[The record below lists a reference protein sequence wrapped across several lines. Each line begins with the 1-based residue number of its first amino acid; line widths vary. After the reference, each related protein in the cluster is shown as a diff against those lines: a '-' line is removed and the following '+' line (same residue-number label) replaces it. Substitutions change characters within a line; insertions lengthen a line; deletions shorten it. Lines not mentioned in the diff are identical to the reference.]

1 MLGLGEMELE
11 AAPSGG
17 ASQEHACLYREAAL
31 SEGAC
36 EGRINSCEWGTL
48 QDD

>member
-1 MLGLGEMELE
+1 MLGLKTMELE

-17 ASQEHACLYREAAL
+17 ASQEHACFYRETAL

-36 EGRINSCEWGTL
+36 AGRIDSWEWGTL